1 MTTNTNRHGLS
12 RSIPSDIRRAVRKR
26 CGFGCV
32 YCGKAIAQYEHFDP
46 DFADAREHLA
56 SGITFLC
63 GGCHDNVT
71 RKFWSKEKIRM
82 HNNNPLCIKRGH
94 AIDAFDISTVHPVI
108 RMGPTTWIDTWTIL
122 EVMGEQVLVIRPP
135 EESGEPY
142 RLSGKL
148 SDDSARDL
156 LVIEDN
162 EWRASSEQWD
172 CEVEGRTLTIRR
184 KLGTILL
191 ELEAM
196 PGIGINIRRINL
208 EFKGAR
214 LYGSDDNFTVEA
226 PDGSKISMGNVSGIG
241 CEVGISVQEIL
252 VSLGIGQSNFFQ
264 PCFTG
269 SLRYEDAIE
278 LAPRMRRVGELLK
291 EKMVSGVES
300 LELRTLMD
308 ELGV

>member
-1 MTTNTNRHGLS
+1 MTTDTNKYGLS
-12 RSIPSDIRRAVRKR
+12 RYIPSDIRREVRKR

-32 YCGKAIAQYEHFDP
+32 CCGKAIAQYEHFDP

-71 RKFWSKEKIRM
+71 RKFWSKEKIRR
-82 HNNNPLCIKRGH
+82 HNNTPLCIKREH

-122 EVMGEQVLVIRPP
+122 EVIGEKVLVIRPP
-135 EESGEPY
+135 EERDGPY

-162 EWRASSEQWD
+162 EWKASSAQWD
-172 CEVEGRTLTIRR
+172 CAVEGRTLTIRR
-184 KLGTILL
+184 KLGAILL
-191 ELEAM
+191 ELEAI

-208 EFKGAR
+208 EFNGAR

-226 PDGSKISMGNVSGIG
+226 PDGSKISMEHVSGIG
-241 CEVGISVQEIL
+241 CAVGISIKEAA
-252 VSLGIGQSNFFQ
+252 VSLGIDQSNFFQ

-269 SLRYEDAIE
+269 PLCYDDAME
-278 LAPRMRRVGELLK
+278 LAPKMRRLGELFK
-291 EKMVSGVES
+291 EEMVSGVEN
-300 LELRTLMD
+300 LELKALVD
-308 ELGV
+308 ELGF